1 MLAAVPPM
9 VKPLNQFCCGCGL
22 PVGVYFVLFV
32 NLVQNVFNVVTV
44 TSNVILKVPT
54 FGYSTPL
61 ASQTFNGA
69 WCLVGL
75 CFVASGYLGVRYKLE
90 PHARMFLYYLMVTF
104 VIDFVYM
111 VMYFVLE
118 DTCKLLPDV
127 LASQG
132 SAFACGFTRIIT
144 IAFMTLA
151 TVIEGY
157 FVFTVWS
164 YCEDLKIGGAGE
176 SFNDLMD
183 SKGHVVKYGSYSD
196 GLFGVGSVADG
207 PYPVHYGS
215 IATPGIGGSTPIFG
229 GSYHETEFP
238 PKGL

>member
-1 MLAAVPPM
+1 M

-22 PVGVYFVLFV
+22 PVGVYFILFI
-32 NLVQNVFNVVTV
+32 NFAQNVFNIANVTA
-44 TSNVILKVPT
+44 NVIFKYEG

-61 ASQTFNGA
+61 PSQTFNAA

-75 CFVASGYLGVRYKLE
+75 CFIFSGVIGVRYRLE
-90 PHARMFLYYLMVTF
+90 PHARMFLYYLLLTF
-104 VIDFVYM
+104 IIDTIYM
-111 VMYFVLE
+111 VMYLFLE
-118 DTCKLLPDV
+118 DTCKMLPDV

-144 IAFMTLA
+144 IAFMVLA
-151 TVIEGY
+151 TAIEGY

-164 YCEDLKIGGAGE
+164 FCEDLKIGGATE
-176 SFNDLMD
+176 SFNDLLE
-183 SKGHVVKYGSYSD
+183 SKGQTHIKHGSYQD
-196 GLFGVGSVADG
+196 GLFGVGSAADG

-229 GSYHETEFP
+229 GSYHETEYP
-238 PKGL
+238 PKGF